1 MKQWTERDATSNAG
15 IAKVHRAV
23 TDMGYI
29 WRPTPNSDVGLD
41 GEIEIVEDRA
51 ATAKI
56 VKAQVKSGVSYF
68 RKEDQRS
75 FEYHGSKDDLAY
87 WLRANN
93 PVVLLMYHP
102 ERDALYGI
110 HVQGYV
116 EAHPDAGQTGV
127 LRFDKV
133 DNLLLPEHGFK
144 LKELVFKD
152 RSPDRLAIS
161 VKKREKLF
169 SNFLPVIENIEFVYS
184 LPTPCLNKAEVR
196 IALGSLPKPPFIIR
210 ENGIWTCS
218 YLPSEDCALRVAC
231 DTSAEVGITSA
242 REWAE
247 DSAKQLWLVEL
258 MNACV
263 QKHCARLGLVYDRK
277 HKRFYCM
284 PKDGKEWWFSYQ
296 SVQQAA
302 RRRPVYPSI
311 SRASGKVRFWV
322 HQSVRLRF
330 EMLSDAWLLK
340 VIPGYVFTRDGERFL
355 TTGEVGRV
363 TTGKKAR
370 ERNLVVLRHLLFWR
384 DFLSAGDGVLTI
396 FPGSQKL
403 VVSKDYLE
411 CLTDFGIEGDGFDLS
426 SAVAE
431 EDDLDLDQFLQC
443 GRGE

>member
-1 MKQWTERDATSNAG
+1 MKQWTERDATSNVG
-15 IAKVHRAV
+15 IAKVYRVV

-56 VKAQVKSGVSYF
+56 IKAQVKSGVSYF

-116 EAHPDAGQTGV
+116 ETHPDAGQTGV

-152 RSPDRLAIS
+152 RGPDRLAIS
-161 VKKREKLF
+161 IKKREKLF
-169 SNFLPVIENIEFVYS
+169 SNFLPVIENIEFIYS

-210 ENGIWTCS
+210 EDRIWTCS
-218 YLPSEDCALRVAC
+218 YLSSEDCALRVAC
-231 DTSAEVGITSA
+231 DTSAEVGTISA

-296 SVQQAA
+296 SVQQTA
-302 RRRPVYPSI
+302 RRRPAYPSI
-311 SRASGKVRFWV
+311 SRTSGRVRFWV
-322 HQSVRLRF
+322 HQSVRLKF
-330 EMLSDAWLLK
+330 EMLDDAWLLK

-363 TTGKKAR
+363 TTGKKTR
-370 ERNLVVLRHLLFWR
+370 ERNLVVLRYLLFWR
-384 DFLSAGDGVLTI
+384 DFLSAGDRVLTI

-431 EDDLDLDQFLQC
+431 EDDLDLDQFLQG